1 MNAETTINVSAI
13 TAHFTSL
20 LSPNCD
26 EAKAATATMRWLAKA
41 DPVAFDAINEL
52 AEGCTFNV
60 RRYGQSSYC
69 EPHHAEIDIRCD
81 PWPAARYPKSLLCVD
96 IAHSL
101 TAAVR
106 A

>member
-60 RRYGQSSYC
+60 RHY
-69 EPHHAEIDIRCD
+69 
-81 PWPAARYPKSLLCVD
+81 V
-96 IAHSL
+96 
-101 TAAVR
+101 
-106 A
+106 